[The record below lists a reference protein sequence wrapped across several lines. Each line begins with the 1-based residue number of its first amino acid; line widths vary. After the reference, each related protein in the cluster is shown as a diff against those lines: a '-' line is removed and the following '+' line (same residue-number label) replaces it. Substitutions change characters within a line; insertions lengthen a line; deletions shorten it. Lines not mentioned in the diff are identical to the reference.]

1 MKERIEILERYMQ
14 EFNRRG
20 SYMVIRKVWKFSE
33 KVINELSEYKWSDLG
48 GRREWVL
55 TGFSHSSML

>member
-48 GRREWVL
+48 GREWVL